1 MSGKLKKAG
10 IWCLMGALVLAA
22 VGGIASATWMHRQL
36 KGCET
41 LLDKAVGII
50 SANNAENAKNKRALK
65 EEEAKGIYTAKE
77 GDDIV
82 TVAIGHGVSPSQ
94 LMDANNLHVG
104 DSIKPGDKLIIPG
117 RTRGDSPRTIRGDS
131 PHTANGDSPRLANGD
146 SPQTASETHGDSP
159 RLANGDSPR
168 TANGDS
174 PQRGEGDCPP
184 GEKIVKIEHIGI
196 VEVKY
201 PGDDEI
207 TIAFDRIP
215 DASVLR
221 EYISV
226 EPVKGGV
233 TFEYDYDYDYDA
245 DEHYRRRP
253 RVKLR
258 GDFAFR
264 TNLTLR
270 VRAGLPAANKI
281 EKPNDPKEA
290 EIKVEPLERD
300 FVQTLQRK
308 DAPPRVRFVDSG
320 RYLPPGG
327 ARMLAVDS
335 VNVAK
340 IHCAAAAVPTANIV
354 QLLARENDKYKGVYI
369 RGDGDGAADSE
380 ATESIADNLM
390 EWDVETLGRVNEHGV
405 TPFALRTLPDAASN
419 GVFIVAVRSADKD
432 RKDERWWWDDRRGE
446 KWNPNRYKLVCITD
460 IGITVRREGERIIAW
475 TTSLTTGAPVTNCVI
490 DVYGSNNRH
499 LAKGHTDS
507 KGLCDIV
514 CSTRAEPFAVI
525 AKTADG
531 KDTSFVCLENRQNI
545 EEKLGEGER
554 EEYLRANGVTA
565 FVWTERGIY
574 RHNEQI
580 FVHAILRN
588 GANEAPKP
596 FPVEFLLRDPNGE
609 VVQRKT
615 VVSDAYGAAWCDSF
629 AVPAELP
636 SGRWQINVAAP
647 GNSKNT
653 RIYGSRAVSVEE
665 FAPPQIRV
673 SVEPEGDSTTNF
685 SFAVKAEHL
694 YGGPARGLT
703 SAGAVVFMDYPFRP
717 KGWEAWHFGNED
729 LGLKPSYRRLW
740 KFPLN
745 DEGSAV
751 YKAPLLEESGKP
763 KAAVLAIGEG
773 TVFEEG
779 GRPARARGK
788 QVLHYYP
795 FYIGATLGGNVRI
808 PDKGF
813 AKTKVACV
821 RPDGTR
827 LPEARKL
834 KVSFDRVESVYS
846 CKEDSRGWSTWHCER
861 VRMPQKSPVAEIE
874 TKANGDVE
882 LEIPFRLDGDYALT
896 ITDIASGTSFGCSF
910 WLGSRGDDSVRAP
923 LSNPSKVTLTL
934 DKKVYRPGEVPRLLV
949 KSPFAGWALLTTMRD
964 KVVSRRVLKLDGA
977 TQEITLDKV
986 DGSWAPNL
994 DVAISVVQSAEN
1006 GGRHQTARAHGYTA
1020 LAVRRWENEFPVAV
1034 KTSYKVGEGGG
1045 GTLTADVTAVGQA
1058 ATGTVAVV
1066 TVVDEGIHL
1075 LTGWNA
1081 LKPVDYFARLRT
1093 AGLPLYDLF
1102 DNLLPVWD
1110 GDPTKARG
1118 FKTGGDMGVEM
1129 LGRVSPVPTRRF
1141 RTIAFWQTAVPLT
1154 NGVGHAVFELPEFV
1168 GEVRVAAVALSA
1180 KATGAGDVRQKV
1192 TPKLV
1197 MQSDAPRFAAPGDS
1211 FDVTVT
1217 LANRSGAA
1225 GEAKWSVEASAGV
1238 ACEGAK
1244 EGAEKLADGASVTRT
1259 VRARADGA
1267 PGEAKIVF
1275 RSEGCG
1281 EKHEQT
1287 ILLPVRPAVASRER
1301 SGTILLNPGE
1311 AKSFPVDNAGSVP
1324 EAAVRQFTPGAS
1336 ALSQLV
1342 GALEFLAEYP
1352 HGCLEQTSSRI
1363 FPLVAAGGFLNRI
1376 AVDGKNGKLA
1386 KRGDYVAAGV
1396 KRVASMIREKDF
1408 VMWPDCNYAPWDRE
1422 VSLYAAHF
1430 LVEAEKSGA
1439 MLAPAAKKRV
1449 MEFLKKWSLEKSRSV
1464 SAYACH
1470 TLALAG
1476 EPAQDRM
1483 LVLYDDRRNL
1493 AAIDRARL
1501 ARAFVLSGDR
1511 ERAVELLRTGA
1522 MQPGS
1527 VKEAAFA
1534 MLALLEVDPED
1545 ARLAP
1550 LVKYLESTRVPD
1562 RFSWGTTG
1570 ENAHAL
1576 VALGAYYRHHP
1587 VKDGTPKLVM
1597 KGADGEKALAVGRR
1611 ETVRGAGDVK
1621 VMNHGDGSAWLT
1633 WRTIGLPDP
1642 VTVTNESCQIQISRR
1657 FLTPEGLP
1665 ASMAKLVRGDLLL
1678 AEITLTAPVARTF
1691 NDLVVQ
1697 DLFPAAFEPVHGGVD
1712 PSLYKWA
1719 ENYDDE
1725 WVMRSDARDDRMLVF
1740 SKKFYLAAGK
1750 SVRFLYPLR
1759 VVTAGDFV
1767 MPGPTVEA
1775 MYAPDIRA
1783 SAAPTRIKVGR

>member
-1 MSGKLKKAG
+1 MNGKLKKAG
-10 IWCLMGALVLAA
+10 ILALMGALVLAA
-22 VGGIASATWMHRQL
+22 VGGIASAMWMHRQL

-50 SANNAENAKNKRALK
+50 SAKEDGSAKKTRKK
-65 EEEAKGIYTAKE
+65 EQGEKDGRYTVQE
-77 GDDIV
+77 GEDIV
-82 TVAIGHGVSPSQ
+82 SISIAHGVSPSA
-94 LMDANNLHVG
+94 LLDANNLHA
-104 DSIKPGDKLIIPG
+104 DDTINPGDKLIIPG
-117 RTRGDSPRTIRGDS
+117 KTHGDSPRTAQASPRTARGDSPRTAKGD
-131 PHTANGDSPRLANGD
+131 R
-146 SPQTASETHGDSP
+146 
-159 RLANGDSPR
+159 
-168 TANGDS
+168 

-184 GEKIVKIEHIGI
+184 REKIVKIEHIGI

-233 TFEYDYDYDYDA
+233 TYEYDYEYDYDA

-270 VRAGLPAANKI
+270 VRAGLPAANKV
-281 EKPNDPKEA
+281 EKPNDSKVA

-354 QLLARENDKYKGVYI
+354 QLLARENGKYNGVYF
-369 RGDGDGAADSE
+369 RGDGEGSADSE
-380 ATESIADNLM
+380 VTESIADHLM
-390 EWDVETLGRVNEHGV
+390 EWDVETMGRVNEHGV

-432 RKDERWWWDDRRGE
+432 RNDERWWWSDKRGE

-499 LAKGHTDS
+499 LAKGRTDS
-507 KGLCDIV
+507 NGICDVV
-514 CSTRAEPFAVI
+514 CSSRAEPFAVI
-525 AKTADG
+525 VKTSDG
-531 KDTSFVCLENRQNI
+531 RDTSFVCLQDRQAI
-545 EEKLGEGER
+545 EETLGEGTR
-554 EEYLRANGVTA
+554 EGYLRANDVTA

-574 RHNEQI
+574 RHNEHM

-647 GNSKNT
+647 GNAKNT
-653 RIYGSRAVSVEE
+653 RIYGGRAVSVEE

-673 SVEPEGDSTTNF
+673 SVEPAGDNATNF

-703 SAGAVVFMDYPFRP
+703 SAGAVVFMDSPFKP

-745 DEGSAV
+745 DEGCAV
-751 YKAPLLEESGKP
+751 YAAPLLEESGKP

-788 QVLHYYP
+788 RVLHYYP
-795 FYIGATLGGNVRI
+795 FYIGATMGDNVRI
-808 PDKGF
+808 PDKGY

-896 ITDIASGTSFGCSF
+896 LTDEASGASFGCSF

-923 LSNPSKVTLTL
+923 LSNPSRVTLTL
-934 DKKVYRPGEVPRLLV
+934 DKEMYRPGDVPRLLV

-964 KVVSRRVLKLDGA
+964 KVVSRRVLKLNGA
-977 TQEITLDKV
+977 TQEIALDKV

-1034 KTSYKVGEGGG
+1034 KTAYKVGEGGG
-1045 GTLTADVTAVGQA
+1045 GTLTADVTAVGQT

-1118 FKTGGDMGVEM
+1118 FKTGGDMGAEM

-1154 NGVGHAVFELPEFV
+1154 NGVGRAVFELPEFV
-1168 GEVRVAAVALSA
+1168 GEVRVAVVALSA

-1211 FDVTVT
+1211 FDVTMT

-1225 GEAKWSVEASAGV
+1225 SEAKWRVEAIAGV
-1238 ACEGAK
+1238 ACEGAS

-1259 VRARADGA
+1259 VRARATGA

-1301 SGTILLNPGE
+1301 SGTVLMNPGE
-1311 AKSFPVDNAGSVP
+1311 AKSFPVDKAGVP

-1396 KRVASMIREKDF
+1396 KRVASMIRERDF

-1430 LVEAEKSGA
+1430 LVEAEKGGTA
-1439 MLAPAAKKRV
+1439 LAPSAKKRV
-1449 MEFLKKWSLEKSRSV
+1449 MEFLKKWSLENNRAV

-1493 AAIDRARL
+1493 AVLDRARL
-1501 ARAFVLSGDR
+1501 ARAFAVSGDR
-1511 ERAVELLRTGA
+1511 ERAMELLRASAT
-1522 MQPGS
+1522 QPGS

-1534 MLALLEVDPED
+1534 MLALLEVDPDD

-1587 VKDGTPKLVM
+1587 VKDSVPKLVM

-1611 ETVRGAGDVK
+1611 ETVRGGNNVAVENRGE
-1621 VMNHGDGSAWLT
+1621 GSAWLT
-1633 WRTIGLPDP
+1633 WRTIDLPDA
-1642 VTVTNESCQIQISRR
+1642 TIVTNETSQIQISRR

-1665 ASMAKLVRGDLLL
+1665 ASMAKLSRGDLLL
-1678 AEITLTAPVARTF
+1678 AEITLTAPMARTF
-1691 NDLVVQ
+1691 SDLVVQ

-1712 PSLYKWA
+1712 PSLYSWA
-1719 ENYDDE
+1719 KDYDGD

-1740 SKKFYLAAGK
+1740 SKKFHLAAGK

-1775 MYAPDIRA
+1775 MYAPDIHA
-1783 SAAPTRIKVGR
+1783 LTAPERIKVEN